1 MKKILFLSLF
11 TLLLFISCK
20 SQADVVTTQRKIN
33 RQPQTVATPQKQNY
47 YQHKSTT
54 PKKSKLETSIS
65 SCKPYSENLSA
76 SYMGMDMNYKVSIEG
91 WINNK
96 CRLNFAANIS
106 GTNSSFANLY
116 GVDPST
122 ATILSFA
129 PKIQCNFTKQQL
141 EYVGDSILQEQERN
155 HGATNNMLKNPNEIS
170 MATFTNIND
179 SDKRLLEVIL
189 SDNACTILNTN
200 DLNNLM
206 QNLMQ
211 F

>member
-1 MKKILFLSLF
+1 
-11 TLLLFISCK
+11 
-20 SQADVVTTQRKIN
+20 
-33 RQPQTVATPQKQNY
+33 
-47 YQHKSTT
+47 
-54 PKKSKLETSIS
+54 
-65 SCKPYSENLSA
+65 
-76 SYMGMDMNYKVSIEG
+76 MGMDMNYKVSIEG